1 MTPVEFIQTLKAGDT
16 FTAVVCTGFQ
26 GRNQEVVQVVVRKL
40 TATQI
45 VISGLFG
52 KEERYRRDT
61 GNRIGDRWT
70 KFPMP
75 ASPEKIIAAKED
87 KETRV
92 LRETMIKYKW
102 HEVDLTKLRTIWNVL
117 NDKDE

>member
-16 FTAVVCTGFQ
+16 FTTVVCTGFQ
-26 GRNQEVVQVVVRKL
+26 GRNQKVVQVVVRKL

-45 VISGLFG
+45 VISGLLG
-52 KEERYRRDT
+52 REERYRRDN
-61 GNRIGDRWT
+61 GNRVGDHWT

-75 ASPEKIIAAKED
+75 ASPEEIIAAKED
-87 KETRV
+87 TETRV
-92 LRETMIKYKW
+92 LREAMIRYKW
-102 HEVDLTKLRTIWNVL
+102 QEVDLTKLQTIWGTL

>member
-16 FTAVVCTGFQ
+16 FTAVTHAGFQ
-26 GRNQEVVQVVVRKL
+26 GRYQEVVQVIVRKF

-45 VISGLFG
+45 VISGLYG

-61 GNRIGDRWT
+61 GNRIGDPWT

-75 ASPEKIIAAKED
+75 ASPEKIISAKED

-92 LRETMIKYKW
+92 LREAMIRYK
-102 HEVDLTKLRTIWNVL
+102 
-117 NDKDE
+117 

>member
-61 GNRIGDRWT
+61 GNRIGNHWT

-75 ASPEKIIAAKED
+75 ASPEKVIAAKED

-92 LRETMIKYKW
+92 LREAMIRYKW
-102 HEVDLTKLRTIWNVL
+102 QEVDLTRLQAIWGIL

>member
-16 FTAVVCTGFQ
+16 FTTVVCTGFQ

-52 KEERYRRDT
+52 KEGRYRRDT
-61 GNRIGDRWT
+61 GNRIGNHWT
-70 KFPMP
+70 KFPLS

-92 LRETMIKYKW
+92 LREAMIIYKW
-102 HEVDLTKLRTIWNVL
+102 QEVDLTKLHAIWSIL
-117 NDKDE
+117 NDKDK

>member
-16 FTAVVCTGFQ
+16 FTTVMRAGFQ
-26 GRNQEVVQVVVRKL
+26 GRYQEVVQVIVRKF

-45 VISGLFG
+45 VISGLYG

-61 GNRIGDRWT
+61 GNRIGDHWT

-75 ASPEKIIAAKED
+75 ASPEEIIAAKED
-87 KETRV
+87 TEARV
-92 LRETMIKYKW
+92 LREAMIRYKW
-102 HEVDLTKLRTIWNVL
+102 QEVDLTKLRAIWGIL

>member
-26 GRNQEVVQVVVRKL
+26 GRNQKVVQVVVRKL

-45 VISGLFG
+45 VISGLLG
-52 KEERYRRDT
+52 REERYRRDT
-61 GNRIGDRWT
+61 GNRIAHNWI

-75 ASPEKIIAAKED
+75 ASPEEIIAAKED
-87 KETRV
+87 TETRV
-92 LRETMIKYKW
+92 LREAMIRYKW
-102 HEVDLTKLRTIWNVL
+102 QEVDLTKLQTIWGIL

>member
-16 FTAVVCTGFQ
+16 FTTVIRTGFQ
-26 GRNQEVVQVVVRKL
+26 GRNQEVVQVAVRKF

-52 KEERYRRDT
+52 REERYRRDT
-61 GNRIGDRWT
+61 GNRVGDNWT

-75 ASPEKIIAAKED
+75 ASPEEVIAAKEG
-87 KETRV
+87 KEARV
-92 LRETMIKYKW
+92 LREAMIKYKW
-102 HEVDLTKLRTIWNVL
+102 QEVDLTKLRAIWSIL
-117 NDKDE
+117 NDKE